1 MFRGRGAHPKQGMI
15 KSRIEPEDIVINCS
29 KGSEVPKP
37 PPGHRYAPGL
47 PGQKIKYAIFQVEG
61 CDPR

>member
-1 MFRGRGAHPKQGMI
+1 MI

-29 KGSEVPKP
+29 KDCEVPKP

-47 PGQKIKYAIFQVEG
+47 RDLKIKCAIFQVEV
-61 CDPR
+61 CDPRQHSDMVGKLD